1 MGEGLDEFGARVRRV
16 VESAG
21 RHIHDPDE
29 DWPPTL
35 IWEGEQVGAVDL
47 GPFMASSETKRALA
61 EVVLP
66 AVLRSHGAERAA
78 MVLPA
83 WARWVKPGESLE
95 RVGCLADDPRSR
107 EILALLLSDGREE
120 EAWTARVVRDRLRPP
135 QLGSWQREGNR
146 PAGALGGALRR
157 ALRGRGG

>member
-1 MGEGLDEFGARVRRV
+1 
-16 VESAG
+16 
-21 RHIHDPDE
+21 
-29 DWPPTL
+29 
-35 IWEGEQVGAVDL
+35 
-47 GPFMASSETKRALA
+47 
-61 EVVLP
+61 
-66 AVLRSHGAERAA
+66 

-83 WARWVKPGESLE
+83 WTRRVKPDESLE
-95 RVGCLADDPRSR
+95 RVGRLADDPRSL

-120 EAWTARVVRDRLRPP
+120 EAWTARVVRDGLRPP